1 MISYNIERDFKI
13 CLLEL
18 RSHKDGLDLTSS
30 QTQSSWGEAF
40 GGTQGAL
47 GAMWRFS
54 ASAWW
59 LFGKLQQEL
68 GVKEWGEEREKK
80 RPPGR
85 INSGSEEMKP

>member
-18 RSHKDGLDLTSS
+18 CSHKDGLDLTSS

-47 GAMWRFS
+47 GATWRFS